1 VSATAVAKP
10 RLAPLA
16 WVEDH
21 PWLALAPVLVIAA
34 VVLLAAG
41 SGSSFSGDELYYFGR
56 QAYLGEPTPRHF
68 DALSLEYLFVPYNGH
83 LQVGGKL
90 VYEALFGLFGAAY
103 VPFRI
108 VAVVGALGC
117 VALFYALARRRIGG
131 PAALLLSLLLALLGS
146 AWEVLLWPFDIHTTF
161 AVAAGLGALLA
172 LERRELRFDALAC
185 GLLVFAIGFI
195 EISLAFVAAA
205 AVAILIERDRWRRIW
220 VVMVPAALFAIWYAW
235 AQSYAFPPLD
245 VSLADL
251 PGSLFD
257 SLRATM
263 SALTGTIETGPG
275 VDVTVI
281 GQDTFGTVLA
291 IIALLLFAWRLGRG
305 GLPREL
311 WPALTALLG
320 YWVMI
325 AFAARAEDSSRY
337 LFAGA
342 LLLLLAGAS
351 CVRSRR
357 PEPLQLLGIA
367 ALVALALPANLA
379 KLQDGQEYLQKNA
392 ALTRGEFAMLE
403 LAGDRGDPDYL
414 PVEDPQALAV
424 GASPYLVM
432 PTAVYLDEKERIG
445 SLADPLDKV
454 RGEGVELRRVDD
466 WTLVGAL
473 GITAAPAGPG
483 ARSHCG
489 MPLLEAGNPGFELP
503 EHGVRLRNDGAEP
516 WQLSV
521 SRFAPEDPGRPIGS
535 VEPGRGT
542 VIAIP
547 GSDAASERWR
557 LVGATG
563 SVCLLPLG

>member
-1 VSATAVAKP
+1 VSATAAAKP

-16 WVEDH
+16 WVEAH
-21 PWLALAPVLVIAA
+21 PWLALAPVLVVAA
-34 VVLLAAG
+34 IVILAAG
-41 SGSSFSGDELYYFGR
+41 AGSSFSGDELYYYGR
-56 QAYLGEPTPRHF
+56 QAYLGDPTPRHF
-68 DALSLEYLFVPYNGH
+68 DSLTLEYLFVPYNGH

-90 VYEALFGLFGAAY
+90 VYEALFALFGADY
-103 VPFRI
+103 VPFRV
-108 VAVVGALGC
+108 VAVAGALVC
-117 VALFYALARRRIGG
+117 VALFYALARRRIGV
-131 PAALLLSLLLALLGS
+131 PAALLLSLLLALLGA
-146 AWEVLLWPFDIHTTF
+146 AWEVLVWPFDIHTTF

-172 LERRELRFDALAC
+172 LERRELKFDAIAC

-205 AVAILIERDRWRRIW
+205 AVAILIDRDRWRRIW
-220 VVMVPAALFAIWYAW
+220 VVVVPAALFAIWYAW
-235 AQSYAFPPLD
+235 AQSYAFPPLE
-245 VSLADL
+245 VSLGDL

-263 SALTGTIETGPG
+263 SALTGTISTGPG

-291 IIALLLFAWRLGRG
+291 IAVLLLFAWRLGRG

-311 WPALTALLG
+311 WPALAALLG

-337 LFAGA
+337 LFAGS

-357 PEPLQLLGIA
+357 PASLQLLGIA
-367 ALVALALPANLA
+367 VLVALALPANLA
-379 KLQDGQEYLQKNA
+379 KLQDGQEYLQKDA

-403 LAGDRGDPDYL
+403 LAGDRGRPDYL

-432 PTAVYLDEKERIG
+432 PTAVYLDAKERIG
-445 SLADPLDKV
+445 SLADSLDKV
-454 RGEGVELRRVDD
+454 RGESVELRRVDD

-473 GITAAPAGPG
+473 GVTVEKTAFGDPS
-483 ARSHCG
+483 RCG
-489 MPLLEAGNPGFELP
+489 LLLIEDKGVELP
-503 EHGVRLRNDGAEP
+503 ADGLRLRNQGDEP
-516 WQLSV
+516 LQLSL
-521 SRFAPEDPGRPIGS
+521 SRFAPEDAGRPIGS
-535 VEPGRGT
+535 VEPGAGGRITG
-542 VIAIP
+542 P
-547 GSDAASERWR
+547 GSDLARDPWW
-557 LVGATG
+557 LKGAD
-563 SVCLLPLG
+563 SACALPLG